1 MKEFFK
7 GKAFK
12 ILVAVVVVII
22 GLLIGNAASGRNLS
36 LPSDW
41 LGNLTSPFQNFASA
55 LKGGFSG
62 LGTYF
67 SDKTA
72 TAAENEALKAQVAQL
87 QQQLADYE
95 QLKREN
101 QQLKEIVGITE
112 QREDLQMIGATVI
125 SGDSGEYYGAFT
137 INKGNKDGI
146 KEKDAVVTTA
156 GVVGYVS
163 EVSYNHCKVTTL
175 LSPDCNIGGY
185 DIVSGDF
192 GVLTG
197 GSELAA
203 QGLFKLAYLP
213 KGSLIAVGNIVVT
226 SGLGGIFPQGFVAGV
241 VQRVVADEQG
251 LAMDAVLMP
260 SADFSKLKEVL
271 VVIGFNP
278 EAGPTNS
285 SVTAS
290 SLTASNAIPG
300 VTSSGQTSSGTTSR

>member
-7 GKAFK
+7 GRAFK
-12 ILVAVVVVII
+12 IIVAIVVVLAGI
-22 GLLIGNAASGRNLS
+22 LIGGAASGRNLS

-41 LGNLTSPFQNFASA
+41 LGNVTAPFQEFASA

-62 LGTYF
+62 LGVYF
-67 SDKTA
+67 TDKTA

-95 QLKREN
+95 ELRREN
-101 QQLKEIVGITE
+101 DRLKEIVGITE
-112 QREDLQMIGATVI
+112 QREDLKMIGATVI
-125 SGDSGEYYGAFT
+125 SGDGGEYYGTFT
-137 INKGNKDGI
+137 INKGSRDGI
-146 KEKDAVVTTA
+146 SEKDAVVTTA

-163 EVSYNHCKVTTL
+163 EVAYNHCTVTTL

-197 GSELAA
+197 DSALSA

-226 SGLGGIFPQGFVAGV
+226 SGLGGIYPQGFVAGV
-241 VQRVVADEQG
+241 VQRVVADDQG
-251 LAMDAVLMP
+251 LAMEAVLTP
-260 SADFSKLKEVL
+260 TADFSKLKEVL
-271 VVIGFNP
+271 VVIDFD
-278 EAGPTNS
+278 PTGSVLPS
-285 SVTAS
+285 SPSTSGEESSLVAS
-290 SLTASNAIPG
+290 SDVSG
-300 VTSSGQTSSGTTSR
+300 SSR

>member
-41 LGNLTSPFQNFASA
+41 LGNLTSPFQSFASA
-55 LKGGFSG
+55 VKGGFSG
-62 LGTYF
+62 IGTYF

-72 TAAENEALKAQVAQL
+72 TTAENEALKAQIAQL

-101 QQLKEIVGITE
+101 AQLKEIVGITE
-112 QREDLQMIGATVI
+112 QRQDLQMIGATVI
-125 SGDSGEYYGAFT
+125 SGDGGEYYGTFT
-137 INKGNKDGI
+137 INKGSRDGI
-146 KEKDAVVTTA
+146 QEKDAVVTTA

-197 GSELAA
+197 DSELAA

-241 VQRVVADEQG
+241 VQRVTADEQG
-251 LAMDAVLMP
+251 LAMDAVLTP
-260 SADFSKLKEVL
+260 SADFTKLKEVL
-271 VVIGFNP
+271 VVIGFDP

-285 SVTAS
+285 SVTAPQS
-290 SLTASNAIPG
+290 SVSGL
-300 VTSSGQTSSGTTSR
+300 TSSGQTSSGTTSR

>member
-22 GLLIGNAASGRNLS
+22 GLLIGTAASGRNLS

-55 LKGGFSG
+55 VKGGFSG
-62 LGTYF
+62 IGTYF

-72 TAAENEALKAQVAQL
+72 TSAENEALKAQIAQL

-95 QLKREN
+95 ELKREN
-101 QQLKEIVGITE
+101 AQLKEIVGITE

-125 SGDSGEYYGAFT
+125 SGDGGEYYGTFT
-137 INKGNKDGI
+137 INKGSKDGI

-197 GSELAA
+197 DSELAA

-241 VQRVVADEQG
+241 VQRVTADEQG
-251 LAMDAVLMP
+251 LAMDAVLTP
-260 SADFSKLKEVL
+260 SADFTKLKKVL
-271 VVIGFNP
+271 VVVGFNP

-285 SVTAS
+285 SVTAPQS
-290 SLTASNAIPG
+290 SVSGLN
-300 VTSSGQTSSGTTSR
+300 SSGQTSSGTTSR

>member
-12 ILVAVVVVII
+12 IIVAIVVVLAGIMI
-22 GLLIGNAASGRNLS
+22 GSAASGRNLS

-41 LGNLTSPFQNFASA
+41 LGNLTAPFQNFASA
-55 LKGGFSG
+55 VKGGFSG
-62 LGTYF
+62 LSVYF

-72 TAAENEALKAQVAQL
+72 AEAENEALKAQVAQL

-95 QLKREN
+95 ELQREN
-101 QQLKEIVGITE
+101 DQLKEIVGITE

-125 SGDSGEYYGAFT
+125 SGDGGEYYGSFT
-137 INKGNKDGI
+137 INKGSRDGI
-146 KEKDAVVTTA
+146 EEKDAVVTTA
-156 GVVGYVS
+156 GVVGYIS
-163 EVSYNHCKVTTL
+163 EVAYNHATVTTL

-197 GSELAA
+197 DSALAA

-213 KGSLIAVGNIVVT
+213 SGSLIAVGNIVVT
-226 SGLGGIFPQGFVAGV
+226 SGLGSGYPQGFVAGV

-251 LAMDAVLMP
+251 LAMEAVLTP
-260 SADFSKLKEVL
+260 SADFSDLKEVL
-271 VVIGFNP
+271 IVIGFDP
-278 EAGPTNS
+278 EAGTTGS
-285 SVTAS
+285 SAETSSSAS
-290 SLTASNAIPG
+290 S
-300 VTSSGQTSSGTTSR
+300 R

>member
-12 ILVAVVVVII
+12 VLVAVVVVII

-55 LKGGFSG
+55 VKGGFSG
-62 LGTYF
+62 IGTYF
-67 SDKTA
+67 TDKTA
-72 TAAENEALKAQVAQL
+72 TTAENEALKAQIAQL

-101 QQLKEIVGITE
+101 DQLKEIVGITE
-112 QREDLQMIGATVI
+112 QREDLKMIGATVI
-125 SGDSGEYYGAFT
+125 SGDGGEYYGMFT
-137 INKGNKDGI
+137 INKGSKDGI

-197 GSELAA
+197 DSELAA
-203 QGLFKLAYLP
+203 TGLFKLAYLP

-241 VQRVVADEQG
+241 VQRVTADEQG
-251 LAMDAVLMP
+251 LAMDAVLTP

-271 VVIGFNP
+271 VVISFNP
-278 EAGPTNS
+278 DAGPTNS
-285 SVTAS
+285 SVTGS
-290 SLTASNAIPG
+290 ESPTSGL
-300 VTSSGQTSSGTTSR
+300 TSSGLTSSGTTSR